1 MLYVLDLYGP
11 NSALPKNVGL
21 FLEDAYCF
29 DHVLQLFYYPD
40 HKISFIF
47 LVTTLETIY
56 TNSDRIVPI
65 WCVPGSSVL

>member
-40 HKISFIF
+40 HKINFIF
-47 LVTTLETIY
+47 LVTQVTTLETTY
-56 TNSDRIVPI
+56 T
-65 WCVPGSSVL
+65 